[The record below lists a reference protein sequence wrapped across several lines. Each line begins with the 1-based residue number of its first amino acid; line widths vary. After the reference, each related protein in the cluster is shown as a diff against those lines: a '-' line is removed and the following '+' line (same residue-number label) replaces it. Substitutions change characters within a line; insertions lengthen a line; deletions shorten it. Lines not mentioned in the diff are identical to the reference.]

1 MKIKRY
7 VAPDMRQAMR
17 EVREEQGAEAVI
29 LSTRRIAEGIEIIAA
44 LDYDEALMRE
54 ASRQGAARAPAEP
67 PPPPPPVA
75 SIDPTTA
82 PAPPAP
88 VETAVPRAAVSPAAA
103 RRARAAATSAAAP
116 AAPVAERAAAAP
128 LIERAAQDTARLR
141 NELGSMREMLE
152 VQLSS
157 LAWNDLER
165 RQPLRARVLREM
177 TRIGIEPDVAR
188 SLVDDLP
195 EQINAE
201 QARYLPL
208 GMLSRRLAVSG
219 RALADDAPMVTAL
232 VGPTGVGKTTTIA
245 KLAARAVMR
254 HGADQVA
261 LVSTD
266 HYRIGAAAQLEHYGR
281 LLGVRVYPAYDG
293 DSLRKVLELLRDR
306 HTVLIDTAGV
316 ASHDPRLNQQLDTL
330 AQANELRATLVL
342 AANSQPPVA
351 EAPAP
356 RAAVAPPPPR
366 RPRVEPTP
374 AAPVAARAAAA
385 PLMERA
391 AQDTARLRNELGSM
405 REMLEVQL
413 SSLAWNDLERRQ
425 PLRARVLREMTR
437 IGIEPDV
444 ARLLVDDLPEQIN
457 AEQARYLP
465 LGMLS
470 RRLAVS
476 GRALADDAPM
486 VTALVGPTG
495 VGKTTT
501 IAKLAARAVMRHGAD
516 QVALVSTDHY
526 RIGAA
531 AQLEHYGRLLGVRV
545 YPAYDGD
552 SLRKVLELL
561 RDRHTVLIDTAG
573 VASHDPRLNQQLD
586 TLAQANELRATLVL
600 AANTHAQ
607 SLDDAVRAYL
617 PLQPQACI
625 LTKLDEAPNLGGA
638 LSVLIRRRLALDYTT
653 DGQRVPEDISVADAR
668 VLVCRAAQSLK
679 TGIPD
684 DSLMADRFGL
694 AVASA

>member
-17 EVREEQGAEAVI
+17 EVREEQGDEAVI

-67 PPPPPPVA
+67 LPPPPPPVA

-82 PAPPAP
+82 PAPRAP

-342 AANSQPPVA
+342 AAN
-351 EAPAP
+351 
-356 RAAVAPPPPR
+356 
-366 RPRVEPTP
+366 
-374 AAPVAARAAAA
+374 
-385 PLMERA
+385 
-391 AQDTARLRNELGSM
+391 
-405 REMLEVQL
+405 
-413 SSLAWNDLERRQ
+413 
-425 PLRARVLREMTR
+425 
-437 IGIEPDV
+437 
-444 ARLLVDDLPEQIN
+444 
-457 AEQARYLP
+457 
-465 LGMLS
+465 
-470 RRLAVS
+470 
-476 GRALADDAPM
+476 
-486 VTALVGPTG
+486 
-495 VGKTTT
+495 
-501 IAKLAARAVMRHGAD
+501 
-516 QVALVSTDHY
+516 
-526 RIGAA
+526 
-531 AQLEHYGRLLGVRV
+531 
-545 YPAYDGD
+545 
-552 SLRKVLELL
+552 
-561 RDRHTVLIDTAG
+561 
-573 VASHDPRLNQQLD
+573 
-586 TLAQANELRATLVL
+586 
-600 AANTHAQ
+600 THAQ

-617 PLQPQACI
+617 PLQPHACI

-679 TGIPD
+679 TGVPD

-694 AVASA
+694 AVANA

>member
-17 EVREEQGAEAVI
+17 EVREEQGDEAVI

-67 PPPPPPVA
+67 PPPPLPNITPTPRAPVA
-75 SIDPTTA
+75 ET
-82 PAPPAP
+82 PAPPAAVAP
-88 VETAVPRAAVSPAAA
+88 PAPRRPRVEP
-103 RRARAAATSAAAP
+103 AP
-116 AAPVAERAAAAP
+116 AAPVAER
-128 LIERAAQDTARLR
+128 
-141 NELGSMREMLE
+141 
-152 VQLSS
+152 V
-157 LAWNDLER
+157 
-165 RQPLRARVLREM
+165 V
-177 TRIGIEPDVAR
+177 
-188 SLVDDLP
+188 
-195 EQINAE
+195 
-201 QARYLPL
+201 
-208 GMLSRRLAVSG
+208 
-219 RALADDAPMVTAL
+219 
-232 VGPTGVGKTTTIA
+232 
-245 KLAARAVMR
+245 
-254 HGADQVA
+254 
-261 LVSTD
+261 
-266 HYRIGAAAQLEHYGR
+266 
-281 LLGVRVYPAYDG
+281 
-293 DSLRKVLELLRDR
+293 
-306 HTVLIDTAGV
+306 
-316 ASHDPRLNQQLDTL
+316 
-330 AQANELRATLVL
+330 
-342 AANSQPPVA
+342 
-351 EAPAP
+351 
-356 RAAVAPPPPR
+356 
-366 RPRVEPTP
+366 
-374 AAPVAARAAAA
+374 AA

-437 IGIEPDV
+437 IGIEADV
-444 ARLLVDDLPEQIN
+444 ARSLVDDLPEQIN

-668 VLVCRAAQSLK
+668 VLVCRAAQSIK
-679 TGIPD
+679 TGVPD

-694 AVASA
+694 AVAGA